1 MEFIV
6 DLITTCTYIVTIAS
20 IIAANTPTE
29 KDDRWISKLYGY
41 IDLIALNFKI
51 KR

>member
-1 MEFIV
+1 MEFIY
-6 DLITTCTYIVTIAS
+6 DFITTCTYIITIAS
-20 IIAANTPTE
+20 IISTYTPSE

-41 IDLIALNFKI
+41 LDIIALNFKI

>member
-20 IIAANTPTE
+20 IIAAYTPSE

-41 IDLIALNFKI
+41 LDIIALNFKI
-51 KR
+51 RR